1 MGRHAQG
8 AQAGRPPDHPRL
20 CAQAIAIQHRRPKEI
35 GNLYTRAMLEEAFRD
50 FHDVAIAEEE
60 LELYEGTSHGGMWHV
75 SRHQSDG
82 TKVASPNG
90 ASPDLTITS
99 R

>member
-1 MGRHAQG
+1 MRKALKPGGLLIIQG
-8 AQAGRPPDHPRL
+8 YAPKQLQYSTGG
-20 CAQAIAIQHRRPKEI
+20 PKEI